1 MRQMVRERLLAGDT
15 DNEVYAFMVDAFGQ
29 SILASPPTSGFGLAV
44 WVVPPIG
51 LLFGTLVV
59 ALFIRRLQQKPSQH
73 SMVPIATETPKT
85 SDALGTYLHLVDIEM
100 QEGPTRG

>member
-51 LLFGTLVV
+51 LLLGTLVV
-59 ALFIRRLQQKPSQH
+59 ALFIRRLQQKPSRH
-73 SMVPIATETPKT
+73 SIAPIAAETPQAR
-85 SDALGTYLHLVDIEM
+85 DALGTYLHLVDIEM